1 MKPTLKEKLRYYFEN
16 TMSSG
21 PLGVIR
27 WLGISS
33 LLAIVVLGLII
44 VIFGIKAEPEASDPL
59 GFIEGAWKSL
69 MATLDPGTMGGDEGW
84 PFRMVRFMA
93 TIVGIFLISILIG
106 IISSGIDEQIE
117 SLKKGKSKVLESN
130 HVLILGWSE
139 KIYTIIEQL
148 IEANANQKNQA
159 IVVLAERD
167 KVEMEDDLKGKI
179 SDFKTSKLIV
189 RSGNPLIPHEIE
201 IVNADEAKSIIVLSP
216 DKDNADIFV
225 IKTVMAFTNSQKRK
239 AGPYNLVAEIKNEDN
254 LEAAELAGNGEAI
267 YVYTADLIAR
277 ITAQTCRQSGLS
289 VIYSDLLQFEGD
301 ELYFQEE
308 EKLFGKTY
316 HEALLAYNDSSVIGI
331 QTHTGQ
337 ILINPNMEYTL
348 QSGDRVIAISED
360 DDTIVMNAP
369 SNKEINESLF
379 TSPSVVAS
387 KPERTLMLGWNKN
400 GSKIIQELDE
410 YVPEGSEV
418 TILHNDMGDAEILS
432 PKRQKVHVKSG
443 KITDR
448 KTLVDIHPEAFDH
461 IILLSDQEAETQE
474 SDAQT
479 LISLL
484 HLRNIGNQHDID
496 MKIVSE
502 MRDLRNR
509 EIGLVTKA
517 DDFIIGDSI
526 ISLMMAQMAENRDLN
541 AVFKILFESEGS
553 EIYLKPITHYVQTT
567 EPMNFYTLVERASR
581 SGETAIGYRVMAEK
595 DNPNANFGINVNP
608 NKSALLSLKP
618 DDFLIL
624 LSED

>member
-1 MKPTLKEKLRYYFEN
+1 MKTTFKEKVRYYFEN

-27 WLGISS
+27 WLGITS
-33 LLAIVVLGLII
+33 LLAILILGVII
-44 VIFGIKAEPEASDPL
+44 IIFGIKSEPDASEPL
-59 GFIEGAWKSL
+59 NFIEGAWKSL

-84 PFRMVRFMA
+84 PYRMVRFMA

-106 IISSGIDEQIE
+106 IISSGIDEKIE
-117 SLKKGKSKVLESN
+117 SLKKGKSRVLESN

-148 IEANANQKNQA
+148 IEANSNQKNQA

-167 KVEMEDDLKGKI
+167 KVEMEDEIKGKI

-225 IKTVMAFTNSQKRK
+225 IKTVMAFTNRQKRK
-239 AGPYNLVAEIKNEDN
+239 VGNYNLVAEIKNEDN

-308 EKLFGKTY
+308 NKLIGKSY
-316 HEALLAYNDSSVIGI
+316 HDALLAYNDSSVIGV
-331 QTHTGQ
+331 QTKEGK
-337 ILINPNMEYTL
+337 ILINPVMDYILEP
-348 QSGDRVIAISED
+348 GDKVIAISED
-360 DDTIVMNAP
+360 DDTIIMNAP
-369 SNKEINESLF
+369 TNKEIKEQLF
-379 TSPSVVAS
+379 ATPKEVDS
-387 KPERTLMLGWNKN
+387 KPEKSLILGWNSN
-400 GSKIIQELDE
+400 GAKIIRELDE

-418 TILHNDMGDAEILS
+418 TILHNDMSEAEILA
-432 PKRQKVHVKSG
+432 PKRQLVHVKSG

-448 KTLVDIHPEAFDH
+448 KTLVSIHPETFDH

-484 HLRNIGNQHDID
+484 HLRNIGNQHEID

-541 AVFKILFESEGS
+541 DVFKILFESEGS
-553 EIYLKPITHYVQTT
+553 EIYLKPISQYVKT
-567 EPMNFYTLVERASR
+567 EEQMNFYTLVERASQL
-581 SGETAIGYRVMAEK
+581 GETAIGYRVMSQK
-595 DNPNANFGINVNP
+595 DDPHSNFGIKVNP
-608 NKSALLSLKP
+608 KKSELITFSI
-618 DDFLIL
+618 DDYLIL

>member
-1 MKPTLKEKLRYYFEN
+1 MKPTFKEKLQYYFEN

-33 LLAIVVLGLII
+33 ILAILVLGLII
-44 VIFGIKAEPEASDPL
+44 VLFGIKAEPEASDSL
-59 GFIEGAWKSL
+59 GFLEGAWKSL

-84 PFRMVRFMA
+84 PFRLVRFMA

-106 IISSGIDEQIE
+106 IISSGIDEKIE

-139 KIYTIIEQL
+139 KIYTIIQQL

-167 KVEMEDDLKGKI
+167 KVEMEDELKGKI
-179 SDFKTSKLIV
+179 HDFKTSKLIV

-239 AGPYNLVAEIKNEDN
+239 SGPYNLVAEIKNEDN

-379 TSPSVVAS
+379 TSPSVIAS

-418 TILHNDMGDAEILS
+418 TILHNDMGDAEILA

-567 EPMNFYTLVERASR
+567 EPMNFYTLVERASQ
-581 SGETAIGYRVMAEK
+581 SGETAIGYRIMAEK
-595 DNPNANFGINVNP
+595 DNPELNFGINVNP
-608 NKSALLSLKP
+608 KKS
-618 DDFLIL
+618 DLIQL
-624 LSED
+624 CP

>member
-21 PLGVIR
+21 PLSVIR

-33 LLAIVVLGLII
+33 LLAILVLGLII

-239 AGPYNLVAEIKNEDN
+239 AGAYNLVAEIKNEDN

-308 EKLFGKTY
+308 EKLFGKTF

-379 TSPSVVAS
+379 TSSSVIAS

-418 TILHNDMGDAEILS
+418 TILHNDMGDAEILA

-448 KTLVDIHPEAFDH
+448 KTLEDIHPEAFDH

-567 EPMNFYTLVERASR
+567 EPMNFYSLVERASR

-595 DNPNANFGINVNP
+595 DNSSANFGINVNP
-608 NKSALLSLKP
+608 NKSALISLKP

>member
-1 MKPTLKEKLRYYFEN
+1 MKPTLKEKLQYYFEN

-33 LLAIVVLGLII
+33 ILAILVLGLII
-44 VIFGIKAEPEASDPL
+44 VLFGIKAEPEASDPL
-59 GFIEGAWKSL
+59 GFLEGAWKSL

-84 PFRMVRFMA
+84 PFRLVRFMA

-106 IISSGIDEQIE
+106 IISSGIDEKIE

-167 KVEMEDDLKGKI
+167 KVEMEDELKGKI
-179 SDFKTSKLIV
+179 HDFKTSKLIV

-201 IVNADEAKSIIVLSP
+201 IVNANEAKSIIVLSP
-216 DKDNADIFV
+216 DKENADIFV

-239 AGPYNLVAEIKNEDN
+239 TGRYNLIAEIKNEDN
-254 LEAAELAGNGEAI
+254 LEAAELAGNGEALF
-267 YVYTADLIAR
+267 VYTADLIAR

-308 EKLFGKTY
+308 VKLIGRSY
-316 HEALLAYNDSSVIGI
+316 HEALFAYDSSSVIGI
-331 QTHTGQ
+331 QTNEEK
-337 ILINPNMEYTL
+337 ILINPPMDHTI
-348 QSGDRVIAISED
+348 QKGDRIIAISED
-360 DDTIVMNAP
+360 DDTVVMNAP
-369 SNKEINESLF
+369 TNKEIKAHLF
-379 TSPSVVAS
+379 TSTNAQDS
-387 KPERTLMLGWNKN
+387 KPERTLILGWNNN

-410 YVPEGSEV
+410 YVPQGSEV
-418 TILHNDMGDAEILS
+418 TILHHDMSEAEILS
-432 PKRQKVHVKSG
+432 PKKQKVHVKSG

-448 KTLVDIHPEAFDH
+448 KTLLEIHPETFDH

-484 HLRNIGNQHDID
+484 HLRNIGNQHEID

-526 ISLMMAQMAENRDLN
+526 ISLMMAQMAENRNLN
-541 AVFKILFESEGS
+541 DVFKILFESEGS
-553 EIYLKPITHYVQTT
+553 EIYLKPITNYVNTD
-567 EPMNFYTLVERASR
+567 EGMNFYTLLERASQ
-581 SGETAIGYRVMAEK
+581 SGETAIGYRIMAEK
-595 DNPNANFGINVNP
+595 DNPELNFGIYVNP
-608 NKSALLSLKP
+608 KKSDLIQLCP
-618 DDFLIL
+618 DDYLIL

>member
-1 MKPTLKEKLRYYFEN
+1 
-16 TMSSG
+16 
-21 PLGVIR
+21 
-27 WLGISS
+27 
-33 LLAIVVLGLII
+33 
-44 VIFGIKAEPEASDPL
+44 
-59 GFIEGAWKSL
+59 
-69 MATLDPGTMGGDEGW
+69 
-84 PFRMVRFMA
+84 
-93 TIVGIFLISILIG
+93 
-106 IISSGIDEQIE
+106 
-117 SLKKGKSKVLESN
+117 
-130 HVLILGWSE
+130 
-139 KIYTIIEQL
+139 
-148 IEANANQKNQA
+148 
-159 IVVLAERD
+159 
-167 KVEMEDDLKGKI
+167 
-179 SDFKTSKLIV
+179 
-189 RSGNPLIPHEIE
+189 
-201 IVNADEAKSIIVLSP
+201 
-216 DKDNADIFV
+216 
-225 IKTVMAFTNSQKRK
+225 MAFTNSQKRK
-239 AGPYNLVAEIKNEDN
+239 SGPYNLVAEIKNEDN

-360 DDTIVMNAP
+360 DDTIVVNAP

-379 TSPSVVAS
+379 TSPSVIAS

-418 TILHNDMGDAEILS
+418 TILHNDMGDAEILA

-608 NKSALLSLKP
+608 NKSALISLKP

>member
-167 KVEMEDDLKGKI
+167 KVEMEDDIKGKI

-239 AGPYNLVAEIKNEDN
+239 EGPYNLVAEIKNEDN

-379 TSPSVVAS
+379 TSSSVIAS

-418 TILHNDMGDAEILS
+418 TILHNDMGDAEILA

-595 DNPNANFGINVNP
+595 DNPSANFGINVNP
-608 NKSALLSLKP
+608 NKSSLISLKP